1 MNTST
6 GPSSR
11 AKGFASKLQT
21 RNGRRQVLDAWHGSK
36 HTTLV
41 APFFLICFPLVWF
54 GIASNGNW
62 FFDQGGADN
71 WQSLRYFLG
80 FEVADDGR
88 LQSLSN
94 DYKGSRI
101 GWHSLGWLCFRLFS
115 YEYGQIAL
123 TITILIANLI
133 AFYLIAKELLTRR
146 IALILVALAA
156 CYPGL
161 HGNNLAATFWNYH
174 AGFAN
179 AFFLLSTLCLL
190 RIRKRFHW
198 VWAFVGGAAAV
209 VALSTTFALA
219 ALLPASLIVLTYAFF
234 TNRQI
239 PIWRLTI
246 FGILGAATGVVVLSL
261 LSINF
266 GGPLNF
272 MEPQL
277 NFVLRALDDNPW
289 TVAFKDWF
297 SIAGWVGFVLAATAI
312 AIIMA
317 LLIVVRR
324 FTNGRHFSETDSRT
338 ALVSVWYMIS
348 LAGFVYFESIGQ
360 NVLQV
365 DYISYHLIWP
375 AFIVA
380 GLPMFQIEHR
390 LSDRFVSIL
399 AMALQLVFLL
409 TMYLVTVDA
418 RYELQAAINELSPF
432 PSVFKLAVTIA
443 VITTAL
449 LLLAGAIRQ
458 RALAGLLVTA
468 GVLFAALAGYPSS
481 YQYSRSTMPCNNS
494 KEEFVAIAEMSTH
507 LLKQEAG
514 SVMLVWSPP
523 DPALISPRP
532 GCSVA
537 PNYRLTNSLGHTG
550 AASVYPTVTT
560 SSLREIDFDFLWNR
574 DVNRFVLLARK
585 EVLVENLRELIAAG
599 KEGPKPVSF
608 NLIETHTFGTDPD
621 GIINMLIMEIEYL

>member
-6 GPSSR
+6 RPSSR
-11 AKGFASKLQT
+11 VNEFASNLRS
-21 RNGRRQVLDAWHGSK
+21 RNGRREILGAWHGSK

-41 APFFLICFPLVWF
+41 APFFLICLPLVWF

-80 FEVADDGR
+80 FDVADDGR
-88 LQSLSN
+88 LQYLSS

-101 GWHSLGWLCFRLFS
+101 GWHSLGWLCFKLFS
-115 YEYGQIAL
+115 YEYGQIVL
-123 TITILIANLI
+123 TSTILIANLVV
-133 AFYLIAKELLTRR
+133 FYLIAKQLLTRR
-146 IALILVALAA
+146 IALILLALAA

-190 RIRKRFHW
+190 RIGKQFHW

-219 ALLPASLIVLTYAFF
+219 ALLPASLIVLAYAFF

-239 PIWRLTI
+239 PILRLAI
-246 FGILGAATGVVVLSL
+246 FGLAGAAAGLAVLAL
-261 LSINF
+261 LSVAF

-277 NFVLRALDDNPW
+277 NFVMRALDDNPW
-289 TVAFKDWF
+289 TVAFDDWF
-297 SIAGWVGFVLAATAI
+297 SIAGWIGFVLAATAI
-312 AIIMA
+312 AMIM
-317 LLIVVRR
+317 LIVVVVWGL
-324 FTNGRHFSETDSRT
+324 TSGRQFSETNRKT
-338 ALVSVWYMIS
+338 VLVSAWYLIS
-348 LAGFVYFESIGQ
+348 LAGFVYFESTGQ

-380 GLPMFQIEHR
+380 GLPMFQVEHR
-390 LSDRFVSIL
+390 LSDRLVSLL
-399 AMALQLVFLL
+399 AIALQLVFLV
-409 TMYLVTVDA
+409 TMYLVSVHD
-418 RYELQAAINELSPF
+418 RYELQGVIRDFSPF
-432 PSVFKLAVTIA
+432 PAVFKLAVTIA

-458 RALAGLLVTA
+458 RALAGLLVTG
-468 GVLFAALAGYPSS
+468 GVMFAALAGYPGS
-481 YQYSRSTMPCNNS
+481 YQYSRSTMACNNS
-494 KEEFVAIAEMSTH
+494 KEEFVAIAEMSIP
-507 LLKQEAG
+507 LLKLDVS
-514 SVMLVWSPP
+514 SVSLVWSPVE
-523 DPALISPRP
+523 PALISPRP
-532 GCSVA
+532 SCSVA

-550 AASVYPTVTT
+550 AASVYPAITT
-560 SSLREIDFDFLWNR
+560 ASPSEIDFDLLWNR
-574 DVNRFVLLARK
+574 DVNRFVLLARN
-585 EVLVENLRELIAAG
+585 EVIIESLRKIIAAAG
-599 KEGPKPVSF
+599 ERSPPVSF
-608 NLIETHTFGTDPD
+608 NLIETHSFDTGPD
-621 GIINMLIMEIEYL
+621 GSLNMIILEIEHP